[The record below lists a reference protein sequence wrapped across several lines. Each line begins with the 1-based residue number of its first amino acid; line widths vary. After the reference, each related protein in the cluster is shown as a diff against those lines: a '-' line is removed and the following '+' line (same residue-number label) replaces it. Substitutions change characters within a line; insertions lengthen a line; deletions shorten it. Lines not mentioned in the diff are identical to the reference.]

1 MSKENILT
9 GKRILIVDDEPD
21 VLDILEESLPTCEIT
36 KALNFSSAKELLETR
51 VFDMAILDIMGVDGY
66 ALLETANSKHIPAV
80 MLTAHAFTPDNL
92 LKSMKEGA
100 ASYLPKEEITGIA
113 EFLAE
118 LFGAKEKGLSPWTP
132 WQNRYPSSYFS
143 TRFGA
148 AWRSA
153 DQEFLGQLKEVLKQR
168 GSSKN

>member
-1 MSKENILT
+1 MSKENILS

-21 VLDILEESLPTCEIT
+21 ILDVLE
-36 KALNFSSAKELLETR
+36 ELLETCDITKASNFTTAKEMLETK

-66 ALLETANSKHIPAV
+66 SLLEIAKQKNIPAV

-100 ASYLPKEEITGIA
+100 ASYLPKEEIAMIA

-118 LFGAKEKGLSPWTP
+118 LFEAKEKGLSSWTP
-132 WQNRYPSSYFS
+132 WQNRFPSSYFA

-148 AWRSA
+148 AWKSA
-153 DQEFLGQLKEVLKQR
+153 DTEFLDQLKEVLRQR
-168 GSSKN
+168 SSTKK

>member
-1 MSKENILT
+1 MSKENILA

-21 VLDILEESLPTCEIT
+21 ILDILEESLTTSELT
-36 KALNFSSAKELLETR
+36 RASSFSSAQEMLETK
-51 VFDMAILDIMGVDGY
+51 VFDLAILDIMGVDGY
-66 ALLETANSKHIPAV
+66 ALLEIANSKNIPAV

-118 LFGAKEKGLSPWTP
+118 LFEAKEKGLSPWAP
-132 WQNRYPSSYFS
+132 WENRFPPSYFS

-153 DQEFLGQLKEVLKQR
+153 DKEFLDQLREVLKQR
-168 GSSKN
+168 SSSKK

>member
-1 MSKENILT
+1 MSKKNILN

-21 VLDILEESLPTCEIT
+21 VLDILEESLRTCAIT
-36 KALNFSSAKELLETR
+36 KASNFTSAKEMLETK

-66 ALLETANSKHIPAV
+66 ALLEIANSKKIPAV

-118 LFGAKEKGLSPWTP
+118 LFEAKEKGLSPWTP
-132 WQNRYPSSYFS
+132 WENRFPSSYFL

-148 AWRSA
+148 AWKSA
-153 DQEFLGQLKEVLKQR
+153 DKEFLDQLKEVLKQR
-168 GSSKN
+168 GSVKQ

>member
-1 MSKENILT
+1 MSKENILA
-9 GKRILIVDDEPD
+9 GKKILIVDDEPD
-21 VLDILEESLPTCEIT
+21 VLDILEESLRTCLIT
-36 KALNFSSAKELLETR
+36 KATTFASAKEMLETKG
-51 VFDMAILDIMGVDGY
+51 FDLAILDIMGVDGY
-66 ALLETANSKHIPAV
+66 ALLEIANSKNIPAV

-118 LFGAKEKGLSPWTP
+118 LFEAKAKGLSPWTP
-132 WQNRYPSSYFS
+132 WQNRFPSSYFS

-153 DQEFLGQLKEVLKQR
+153 DKEFLSQLKEVLKQR
-168 GSSKN
+168 SSSKN

>member
-1 MSKENILT
+1 MSKKNILN
-9 GKRILIVDDEPD
+9 GKKILIVDDEPD
-21 VLDILEESLPTCEIT
+21 VLDILEESLGTCEIT
-36 KALNFSSAKELLETR
+36 RALHFTTAKEMLETKA
-51 VFDMAILDIMGVDGY
+51 FDMAILDIMGVDGY
-66 ALLETANSKHIPAV
+66 ALLEIANSKHIPAV

-118 LFGAKEKGLSPWTP
+118 LFEAKEKGLSLWTP

-153 DQEFLGQLKEVLKQR
+153 DKEFLDQLKEVLKQR

>member
-1 MSKENILT
+1 MSKENILK

-21 VLDILEESLPTCEIT
+21 VLDILEESLRTCEIT
-36 KALNFSSAKELLETR
+36 RASNFASAKQMLETK

-66 ALLETANSKHIPAV
+66 ALLEIANSKNIPAV

-118 LFGAKEKGLSPWTP
+118 LFEAKEKGLSPWVP
-132 WQNRYPSSYFS
+132 WQNRFPSSYFS

-153 DQEFLGQLKEVLKQR
+153 DQEFISQLKEVLKQR
-168 GSSKN
+168 SSSKS

>member
-1 MSKENILT
+1 MVKENKLA

-21 VLDILEESLPTCEIT
+21 ILDLLEESLPTSELT
-36 KALNFSSAKELLETR
+36 RASSFSSAKEMLETK
-51 VFDMAILDIMGVDGY
+51 VFDLAILDIMGVDGY
-66 ALLETANSKHIPAV
+66 ALLEIANRKNIPAV

-100 ASYLPKEEITGIA
+100 VAYLPKEEITGIA

-118 LFGAKEKGLSPWTP
+118 LFEAREKNLSPWAP
-132 WQNRYPSSYFS
+132 WENRFPPSYFS

-148 AWRSA
+148 AWKNA
-153 DQEFLGQLKEVLKQR
+153 DKEFLDQLKEILKQR
-168 GSSKN
+168 RSSKE

>member
-1 MSKENILT
+1 MPQMNRLN

-21 VLDILEESLPTCEIT
+21 VLDLLEESLGTCEIT
-36 KALNFSSAKELLETR
+36 KASNFTSAREMLETK

-66 ALLETANSKHIPAV
+66 ALLEIANSKNIPAV

-100 ASYLPKEEITGIA
+100 ASYLPKEEIIGIA

-118 LFGAKEKGLSPWTP
+118 LFEAKEKGVSTWTP
-132 WQNRYPSSYFS
+132 WQNKFPSSYFS

-153 DQEFLGQLKEVLKQR
+153 DQEFLRQLKEVLKQR
-168 GSSKN
+168 GSSKP

>member
-1 MSKENILT
+1 MSKENRLK

-21 VLDILEESLPTCEIT
+21 VLDILEESLGACEIT
-36 KALNFSSAKELLETR
+36 RASNFNSAQQMLETK

-66 ALLETANSKHIPAV
+66 ALLEIANSKNIPAV

-118 LFGAKEKGLSPWTP
+118 LFEAKEKGLSPWAP
-132 WQNRYPSSYFS
+132 WQNRFPSSYFS

-153 DQEFLGQLKEVLKQR
+153 DQEFLSQLKEVLKQR
-168 GSSKN
+168 NSSKS